1 MKKSYIELEQ
11 ELHQIKQEFAITKQ
25 ELTTTQALLKKSFEQ
40 ILLMQKEI
48 ERLEEKINKNSNN
61 SSKPPST
68 DQKSN
73 TPDKNRKKRKTSNGK
88 HRPLFPKDQVD
99 HTVECTAKI
108 CPCCSSVD
116 IKELDINEI
125 LQQVE
130 LPEIKAIITEYILK
144 KYQCCSCRNNFKADL
159 PKGIPNSVFG
169 AKLMGLVSILTGTY
183 HLAKREAIQLVKDL
197 YDVDIGLGSIPNIE
211 QRVTKALDTV
221 CERIHNFILKSDF
234 TKHFDETT
242 WRDRG
247 KRHYVWLATCSEA
260 AIYMIDRFR
269 NKIAFQKLIK
279 NEDLSSKSCVSDR
292 YAVYNNVSQ
301 THQFCLAHLIRD
313 FRNYSQRDG
322 PDKSIGEYLEKALSK
337 ACFIHKKY
345 RDGKITFANRNRQ
358 LGKARKKVQ
367 YGLDDGYANGSDDL
381 SGLCSR
387 LLDHFNN
394 LWMFAKKQGIEPTN
408 NLAERD
414 LRKLVI
420 WRKKS
425 YGTRSIRGKS
435 FVEKITSVVQT
446 LRKQKKNALSF
457 VESAIKAFYS
467 NEEPALIN
475 PEMGF

>member
-1 MKKSYIELEQ
+1 MLFNMQKSHIELEQ
-11 ELHQIKQEFAITKQ
+11 ELHQTRHELITIQ
-25 ELTTTQALLKKSFEQ
+25 TLLKKSLEQ

-48 ERLEEKINKNSNN
+48 EDLKEKVNKNSNN

-73 TPDKNRKKRKTSNGK
+73 TPDKKRQTSNGK
-88 HRPLFPKDQVD
+88 NRPLFPRDQVD
-99 HTVECTAKI
+99 HTVECGAKI

-144 KYQCCSCRNNFKADL
+144 KYQCCSCKNNFKADL

-169 AKLMGLVSILTGTY
+169 TKLMGLVSILTGAY
-183 HLAKREAIQLVKDL
+183 HLAKRETIQLIKDL
-197 YDVDIGLGSIPNIE
+197 YGIDIGLGSIPNIE

-221 CERIHNFILKSDF
+221 CQRIHNFILKSDF
-234 TKHFDETT
+234 TKHFDEPT
-242 WRDRG
+242 WRDSG
-247 KRHYVWLATCSEA
+247 KRNYVWIATCSET

-279 NEDLSSKSCVSDR
+279 NEDLSAKSCVSDR

-322 PDKSIGEYLEKALSK
+322 PDKCIGEYLEKALSK

-345 RDGKITFANRNRQ
+345 RDGKITFANGNRQ
-358 LGKARKKVQ
+358 LGKVRKKVQ
-367 YGLDDGYANGSDDL
+367 YWLDDGYANASDDL
-381 SGLCSR
+381 HGLCGR
-387 LLDHFNN
+387 LLDTIDN
-394 LWMFAKKQGIEPTN
+394 LWIFTKKQGIEPTN

-414 LRKLVI
+414 LRKIVI

-425 YGTRSIRGKS
+425 YGTRSERGKS

-446 LRKQKKNALSF
+446 LRKQKKNVLNF
-457 VESAIKAFYS
+457 IGSAVRAFYS

-475 PEMGF
+475 PKMGF